1 MKKKTND
8 KSIRIQSTQS
18 NSTPQKKTLMK
29 INYERSK
36 LKNKN
41 EMITIRKTKT
51 LKIHERKK
59 QTKAEAV
66 RPYGL

>member
-1 MKKKTND
+1 
-8 KSIRIQSTQS
+8 
-18 NSTPQKKTLMK
+18 MK